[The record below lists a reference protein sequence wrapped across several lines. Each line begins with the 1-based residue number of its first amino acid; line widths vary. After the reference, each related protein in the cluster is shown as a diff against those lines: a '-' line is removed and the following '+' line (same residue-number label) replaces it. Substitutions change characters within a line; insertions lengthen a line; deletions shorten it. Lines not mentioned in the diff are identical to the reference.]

1 MRRSNILLLL
11 LLCLLIAFAIFM
23 IFRLEGANLR
33 EREPEQTPTATPSPT
48 ATPTPSPTP
57 SPTAVPAAPSSE
69 PAATVS
75 PTNTPAPT
83 AAPTASPTPTPAYEM
98 SGTFRSDTGTW
109 INLVVH
115 WKIVTVDGQRKLE
128 LTACSESYSLI
139 TYKRLND
146 VEFIV
151 DGAVAYD
158 SSGPIELDSMNTL
171 VETELGSAV
180 MNVTSGRDASVRVKW
195 HFYGEYGNRQI
206 DVITAEAAIPIP

>member
-11 LLCLLIAFAIFM
+11 LLCLLIALAIFM
-23 IFRLEGANLR
+23 IFRLEGAEKSRN
-33 EREPEQTPTATPSPT
+33 EPGQIPTSTPMPTATAAPTPTPEPTAIPVTPSPEPATTTVPTPTPAPT
-48 ATPTPSPTP
+48 AIPTPTPSP
-57 SPTAVPAAPSSE
+57 S
-69 PAATVS
+69 
-75 PTNTPAPT
+75 
-83 AAPTASPTPTPAYEM
+83 PAYEL
-98 SGTFRSDTGTW
+98 SGTIRSDTGTW

-115 WKIVTVDGQRKLE
+115 WKIVTVDGQPKLE

-139 TYKRLND
+139 TYKRVND

-151 DGAVAYD
+151 DGAVIYE
-158 SSGPIELDSMNTL
+158 SSGPINLDSMNTL

-180 MNVTSGRDASVRVKW
+180 MNVTSGRDASVRVRW